1 MRLFLVKIETVV
13 VVASQQSRHNHI
25 CGYYGVKSKSPNFTL
40 CFQIHLI
47 LLKHDVIV
55 QFMKLL
61 EIQAIFL

>member
-1 MRLFLVKIETVV
+1 MLTFQNKD
-13 VVASQQSRHNHI
+13 
-25 CGYYGVKSKSPNFTL
+25 

-61 EIQAIFL
+61 EIQPIFGAHFL